1 MTSEQADNP
10 YAATC
15 LPVLP
20 SPTHSRRIDQR
31 PRQVVEHH
39 PDDPGRCC
47 VRVAGL
53 LPPQVR
59 GILSST
65 IQRDSEHSLTDLHS
79 PAFQILR
86 SQAVGSL
93 HVPRHALMSAS
104 TSQFSRISITRDDA
118 VATGGS
124 LAQLRRLLLVHG
136 SPAAATAC
144 RSTYPLHLPAVACR
158 RVSIG
163 SLTVIACMYH
173 SPLSYLNWDSGVPGT
188 PDCRRVLVRC
198 ERSGG

>member
-1 MTSEQADNP
+1 M
-10 YAATC
+10 
-15 LPVLP
+15 
-20 SPTHSRRIDQR
+20 
-31 PRQVVEHH
+31 
-39 PDDPGRCC
+39 
-47 VRVAGL
+47 RVAGL

-158 RVSIG
+158 RVSID

-198 ERSGG
+198 EAERRLITPKPQEAELSPRERPVQLSRLSLLSSAPTPHVYTVHS